1 MGVFLE
7 LREAKQVRN
16 TGGLCSDQC
25 KGRETS
31 GTKESE
37 NNGRGKEWR
46 QSLPKIKKPLVVRE
60 GGEDGFVFWD
70 SVHLSKQAELRR

>member
-1 MGVFLE
+1 ME
-7 LREAKQVRN
+7 R
-16 TGGLCSDQC
+16 
-25 KGRETS
+25 
-31 GTKESE
+31 

-46 QSLPKIKKPLVVRE
+46 QSLPKKKKPLVVRE

>member
-1 MGVFLE
+1 MGIILE
-7 LREAKQVRN
+7 LWEAKQVRN
-16 TGGLCSDQC
+16 IGDLCTDQC

-46 QSLPKIKKPLVVRE
+46 QSLPKKKKPIVVRE
-60 GGEDGFVFWD
+60 GGEDGLVFWD
-70 SVHLSKQAELRR
+70 SVHLNKQVELRR